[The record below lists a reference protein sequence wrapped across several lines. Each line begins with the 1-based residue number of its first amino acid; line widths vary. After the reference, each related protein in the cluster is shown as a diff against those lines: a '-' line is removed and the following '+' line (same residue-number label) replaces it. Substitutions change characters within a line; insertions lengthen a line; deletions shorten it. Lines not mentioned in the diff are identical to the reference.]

1 MDRGTDLA
9 PVQRVM
15 AQHAQRPAVGRDVQA
30 ASRDWY
36 DVMAKKL
43 FFAAT
48 ALTAPA
54 ISTQDIGPEPSPL
67 SR

>member
-43 FFAAT
+43 FFAD
-48 ALTAPA
+48 P
-54 ISTQDIGPEPSPL
+54 Q
-67 SR
+67 R